1 VEKKANGL
9 CGSAGGVNTPPAH
22 YVEAALS
29 YMLGKVHR
37 IEDFRWYSK
46 CPAHHDKKPSL
57 AIWYDRE
64 NGYLSFKCYAGCSSK
79 QVTDHLYKMHPEYGE
94 LLGRSP
100 KTEKMDFS
108 SDTQKEG
115 IEAKKWFASYLGLSE
130 DAFAG
135 LPISFTSN
143 EIIFRFDGTNKYKV
157 RIKGE
162 KTISWRGSDGHTPD
176 LWPVPPT
183 TMGEDILI
191 TEGETDCII
200 ARHLGFEAYAIT
212 KGAAAG
218 LSPQILASLR
228 RRGVRRV
235 VVCMDADQAGRKAA
249 SAIAIAARQA
259 GLGAIDLDLVAEGL
273 VEPFYG
279 QKDLRDAF
287 LAGKGAEIVEAIRHM
302 LYMADGA
309 RPKAPRPLSEIMA
322 EEADTDF
329 IWDGVLPAG
338 GTAIL
343 AAPPK
348 VGKSHLVLDLAL
360 AVSEGR
366 EVLGRQTKRG
376 PVIYYALEDG
386 EDIVRDRVRK
396 RSLTGYGDVYIATD
410 SPIMADDDVSLL
422 EEHIEEFS
430 PVLVIIDTLRATNV
444 GKGKSENEAGYADVV
459 YRIGKVAR
467 ERGVAVIIVH
477 HTTKAQ
483 TGSPVV
489 DVRGSSA
496 IAGAVD
502 VIMGMYQSGDGV
514 TLRWRGRYGSG
525 EVGMVQGRNGSFVY
539 FSDVP
544 ENKEKDMNERTR
556 RAEERLAKYEEA
568 CRKHAD
574 PKTGRIYV
582 GRVVGEMWPKGE
594 DGKYAQEH
602 WVKTYTA
609 LNELVKRRV
618 LNKRDKDY
626 FLAQPNVPPKDVLRD
641 GRPIE
646 AQKSVQAE
654 MAGAQGQELG
664 GGLLKV
670 RRGVEGRKILAEI
683 LSELK
688 EIEARGGGRA
698 KKAVQIARK
707 AIDLIK
713 NEKFE
718 EAKELCQGADYDLT
732 MEVYELA
739 EEAERRGEIY
749 MPDDDVM
756 LADYALYLGYFA
768 ALFGQA
774 KPRER
779 EIGWLLWDNRG
790 HGEAR
795 NAILALFW
803 PAVRYMRLL
812 DSGILEEEARKE
824 VMRHIHTVEYRLMFG
839 EVFDYIRGTYFGQK
853 DEGSGDLPADEEIIA
868 YIDDAM
874 AEHDRKGGTS
884 AHKLAYLNEFLE
896 RFRQQ
901 LMKYGRMKS
910 LAYIEK
916 LAKEFEAELQGDG
929 HAQDKGAF

>member
-1 VEKKANGL
+1 MEKRANDL
-9 CGSAGGVNTPPAH
+9 RSSAGGVSTPPAL
-22 YVEAALS
+22 YVETALS
-29 YMLGKVHR
+29 HMLGKVHR
-37 IEDFRWYSK
+37 IEEFRWYSK
-46 CPAHHDKKPSL
+46 CPVHHDRKPSL

-79 QVTDHLYKMHPEYGE
+79 QVTDHLYSMYPEYGD
-94 LLGRSP
+94 LLGRLP

-135 LPISFTSN
+135 LPLSFTSN

-162 KTISWRGSDGHTPD
+162 KTISWRGWDGHAPD
-176 LWPVPPT
+176 LWPIPPAS
-183 TMGEDILI
+183 MGEDVLI

-212 KGAAAG
+212 KGAAGG
-218 LSPQILASLR
+218 LSPQIFASLR

-309 RPKAPRPLSEIMA
+309 RPRAPRPLSEIM
-322 EEADTDF
+322 EEVVDTDF

-348 VGKSHLVLDLAL
+348 LGKSHLVLDLAL

-366 EVLGRQTKRG
+366 EVFGRRTKKG

-386 EDIVRDRVRK
+386 EDIVRHRVKK
-396 RSLTGYGDVYIATD
+396 RGLMGYGDVYIATD

-422 EEHIEEFS
+422 EEHIEDVS
-430 PVLVIIDTLRATNV
+430 PVLIIIDTLRATNV
-444 GKGKSENEAGYADVV
+444 GKDKNENEAGYADVV

-483 TGSPVV
+483 TGSPIA
-489 DVRGSSA
+489 DLRGSSA

-502 VIMGMYQSGDGV
+502 VIMGMYQSGEKV

-525 EVGMVQGRNGSFVY
+525 EVDVVQGKNGSFVY
-539 FSDVP
+539 FSEVP
-544 ENKEKDMNERTR
+544 ENREKDMGERTQKI
-556 RAEERLAKYEEA
+556 EERLAKYEEA

-582 GRVVGEMWPKGE
+582 GRVVGEMWPKGV
-594 DGKYAQEH
+594 DGNYAQEH
-602 WVKTYTA
+602 WAKTYTA
-609 LNELVKRRV
+609 LNELVRRRV
-618 LNKRDKDY
+618 LNKRDKEY
-626 FLAQPNVPPKDVLRD
+626 FLVQPSLLPKDGQKD
-641 GRPIE
+641 GQLIE
-646 AQKSVQAE
+646 VQKPSQAE
-654 MAGAQGQELG
+654 KVQDVKADAQEHALG
-664 GGLLKV
+664 GKLLKV
-670 RRGVEGRKILAEI
+670 ERGIEGRKMLAEI

-688 EIEARGGGRA
+688 AIEVKGGYRV
-698 KKAVQIARK
+698 KKAIQTVRE

-713 NEKFE
+713 KGDFE
-718 EAKELCQGADYDLT
+718 GAEGLCQRASYDLI
-732 MEVYELA
+732 MEVYELD
-739 EEAERRGEIY
+739 EEAKKRGTIY
-749 MPDDDVM
+749 IPDDDVM
-756 LADYALYLGYFA
+756 WADCALYLGYFA

-774 KPRER
+774 TLKER

-790 HGEAR
+790 QGSMQKAV
-795 NAILALFW
+795 LSLFW
-803 PAVRYMRLL
+803 RAAKYMQFLE
-812 DSGILEEEARKE
+812 SGVLEEEARSE
-824 VMRHIHTVEYRLMFG
+824 VLKLSHTEEDRAMMVEVL
-839 EVFDYIRGTYFGQK
+839 DYVRAKYFERS
-853 DEGSGDLPADEEIIA
+853 DEEGSG
-868 YIDDAM
+868 
-874 AEHDRKGGTS
+874 
-884 AHKLAYLNEFLE
+884 
-896 RFRQQ
+896 
-901 LMKYGRMKS
+901 
-910 LAYIEK
+910 
-916 LAKEFEAELQGDG
+916 
-929 HAQDKGAF
+929 